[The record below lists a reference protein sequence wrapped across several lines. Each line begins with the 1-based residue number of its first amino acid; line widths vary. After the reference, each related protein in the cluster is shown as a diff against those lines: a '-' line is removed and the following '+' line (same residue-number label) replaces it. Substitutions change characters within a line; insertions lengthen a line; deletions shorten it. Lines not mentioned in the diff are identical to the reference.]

1 VPRRVR
7 IALLGCFLLAGC
19 AAPGAGAP
27 DGSAVVSPTP
37 LPTPTETPGGT
48 PTAEPTSSVLPTP
61 AALTTP
67 TPAPGTLALEALSCD
82 GGVALEWSPSAD
94 AAFHHYTALRS
105 ENPEIPSAYPP
116 IAPAVD
122 WGGTYATDRFVVSAV
137 DATFEPSQPDWNYRV
152 MSYDAEGRVIEASS
166 VVTAQL
172 LPVAALGPV
181 SVEAAG
187 GRRTRLEWDAY
198 SGLSACFTEYRILRG
213 AGNPPTTLLATV
225 SDRRGTTL
233 ETDALR
239 AGTTYVLRVE
249 AIRTTALG
257 SFVVAQSELVTYT
270 P

>member
-1 VPRRVR
+1 MPRRVR
-7 IALLGCFLLAGC
+7 IALLGCLLLGACVLPSAGEPNES
-19 AAPGAGAP
+19 AAEPVTPSPAP
-27 DGSAVVSPTP
+27 AATP
-37 LPTPTETPGGT
+37 PGT
-48 PTAEPTSSVLPTP
+48 PTGEPTPSVLPTP
-61 AALTTP
+61 AALSTP

-105 ENPEIPSAYPP
+105 EFRDIPSAYPP

-172 LPVAALGPV
+172 LPIASLGPANA
-181 SVEAAG
+181 ERA
-187 GRRTRLEWDAY
+187 GRRTRLEWQAY
-198 SGLSACFTEYRILRG
+198 LGLSACFTEYRILYG

-225 SDRRGTTL
+225 SDRRETTL
-233 ETDALR
+233 ETDALHV
-239 AGTTYVLRVE
+239 GTTYVLRVE

-257 SFVVAQSELVTYT
+257 SFVVARSLLVTYT

>member
-1 VPRRVR
+1 MPRRVR
-7 IALLGCFLLAGC
+7 IALLGCLLLAGC
-19 AAPGAGAP
+19 AGPGAGAP
-27 DGSAVVSPTP
+27 IESAVGSAAL
-37 LPTPTETPGGT
+37 LPTSLETPRGA
-48 PTAEPTSSVLPTP
+48 PTAEPTPSTLPTP

-67 TPAPGTLALEALSCD
+67 TPVPGTLALEALSCD

-105 ENPEIPSAYPP
+105 ENREIPPVYPP

-152 MSYDAEGRVIEASS
+152 MSYDVDGRVIEVSS

-172 LPVAALGPV
+172 LPVAALGPA
-181 SVEAAG
+181 SAQAAG
-187 GRRTRLEWDAY
+187 GRRTRLEWDTY
-198 SGLSACFTEYRILRG
+198 SGPSACFTEYRILHG
-213 AGNPPTTLLATV
+213 AGDPPTTLLATV
-225 SDRRGTTL
+225 SDRRETTL
-233 ETDALR
+233 VTDALR

-249 AIRTTALG
+249 AIKTTALG
-257 SFVVAQSELVTYT
+257 SFVVARSELVTYT